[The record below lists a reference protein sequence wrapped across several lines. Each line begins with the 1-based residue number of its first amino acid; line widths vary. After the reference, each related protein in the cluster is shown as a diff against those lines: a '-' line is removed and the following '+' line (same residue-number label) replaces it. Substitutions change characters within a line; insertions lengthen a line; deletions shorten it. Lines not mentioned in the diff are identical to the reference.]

1 MRQQGSA
8 ALDTLAKRRG
18 AGNAAGEFTRVDHE
32 VAVIG
37 GGILGVGAAQA
48 CAAAGYRCVVVEQ
61 SDWAAGTS
69 SRSSKLI
76 HGGLR
81 YLETGQLS
89 LVRES
94 LRERAI
100 LLKIAPH
107 LVHPLAF
114 RIPVYRSTRR
124 RPLTLAAGLGLYALL
139 AGMTRLARFSATVP
153 GRMPASLRRAGL
165 KPEGLQTVFRYFDAQ
180 TDDVQLTRAVL
191 HSAQSLGV
199 DARCPS
205 RLVAAEREEAGYRI
219 TLDEGG
225 ERRELRCAYVVN
237 AGGPWINEVLTC
249 ISPTAA
255 HRPIDRVLGS
265 HLVLEEAVHDEGFY
279 LESPIDQRAVFVL
292 PWQGRTL
299 LGTTERPFDGDP
311 AQISVNVNDR
321 AYLLD
326 TLRHYFPDLR
336 PRIHREFAGVR
347 VLPQGDG
354 RAFQRPRD
362 CVFHVDPAHPRLLSL
377 YGGKLTGY
385 RHTGQDVVAKVRQ
398 VLGAR
403 TPVADTATL
412 RLPQP

>member
-1 MRQQGSA
+1 MTPQM
-8 ALDTLAKRRG
+8 D
-18 AGNAAGEFTRVDHE
+18 FE

-48 CAAAGYRCVVVEQ
+48 CAAAGYSCVVVEQ
-61 SDWAAGTS
+61 SAWAGGTS

-114 RIPVYRSTRR
+114 HIPVYPTTLR
-124 RPLTLAAGLGLYALL
+124 RPATLAAGLGLYAVL
-139 AGMTRLARFSATVP
+139 AGMTRLARFSATLP
-153 GRMPASLRRAGL
+153 GRMPAALRRAGL
-165 KPEGLQTVFRYFDAQ
+165 KQEGLQTVFRYFDAQ

-191 HSAQSLGV
+191 RSAQALGV
-199 DARCPS
+199 EARCPS
-205 RLVAAEREEAGYRI
+205 RLVAAEREHAGYKL

-225 ERRELRCAYVVN
+225 QRRELRCGYVVN
-237 AGGPWINEVLTC
+237 AGGPWINEVLAC
-249 ISPTAA
+249 IAPTATP
-255 HRPIDRVLGS
+255 RPIDRVLGS
-265 HLVLEEAVHDEGFY
+265 HIVLEEQVYDEALY
-279 LESPIDQRAVFVL
+279 LESPVDQRAIFVL
-292 PWQGRTL
+292 PWQGQTL

-311 AQISVNVNDR
+311 AKVSVNVNDR
-321 AYLLD
+321 AYLLA
-326 TLRHYFPDLR
+326 TLRHYFPDAR
-336 PRIHREFAGVR
+336 PRIAREFAGVR
-347 VLPQGDG
+347 VLPRGDG

-362 CVFHVDPAHPRLLSL
+362 CVFHVDEQHPRLVSL

-398 VLGAR
+398 ALGAR
-403 TPVADTATL
+403 KPKADTATL
-412 RLPQP
+412 RLPQS